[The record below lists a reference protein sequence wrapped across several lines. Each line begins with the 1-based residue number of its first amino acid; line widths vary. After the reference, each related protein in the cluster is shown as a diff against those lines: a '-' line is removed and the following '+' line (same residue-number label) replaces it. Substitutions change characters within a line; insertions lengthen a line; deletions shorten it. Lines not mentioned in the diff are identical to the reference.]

1 MSDIKNGDTV
11 YVPEY
16 FGEKPL
22 TFVGMAKTGD
32 YLNDC
37 IVIYEGKPI
46 PIIFK
51 YLTKL
56 DPQ

>member
-11 YVPEY
+11 YAPEY
-16 FGEKPL
+16 FDDTPL
-22 TFVGMAKTGD
+22 TFVGMGKTGD
-32 YLNDC
+32 YDNDC
-37 IVIYEGKPI
+37 VVIYKGKAI
-46 PIIFK
+46 PIMFK

>member
-11 YVPEY
+11 YAPEY

-22 TFVGMAKTGD
+22 KFVGMAKTGD
-32 YLNDC
+32 YDNDC
-37 IVIYEGKPI
+37 VVIKDGEAI